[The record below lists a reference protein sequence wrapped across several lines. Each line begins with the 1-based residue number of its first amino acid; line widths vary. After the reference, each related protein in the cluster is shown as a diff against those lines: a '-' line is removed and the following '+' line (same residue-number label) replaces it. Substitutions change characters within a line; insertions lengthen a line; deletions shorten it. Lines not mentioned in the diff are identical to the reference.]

1 MPWSA
6 WQPGF
11 AFTAPAKYQAGDG
24 SLSDDVQAFPLAS
37 VVAKDPTLSGYTSFA
52 DAISDVSSMLT
63 EAVSPTDPVGVGSGW
78 SQLFSISQDLTI
90 LPTVE
95 IGSSVE
101 LFQWVA
107 SFLDPDYSGYQ
118 PAPTLPPGVTVY
130 EYEAGDSTR
139 TGWADWTLTSTDD
152 NYSSESDLRTTNEGS
167 DPQDVFFDD
176 WAPYVSFRFTDLATL
191 SFEAIYESEIGGHGT
206 SNTFPTDMWPAPSIG
221 TETYRLTHTLSTVD
235 ATVDEGP
242 VTATLAAVGNVDSF
256 TIILQP
262 STLGEGEPPLHT
274 PTANP
279 ADSLLA
285 TSASDQF
292 SGDFGEFL
300 PRPPNLIY
308 VTPRWRYWIDQAVY
322 TVGGHW
328 ADPNGVVVMV
338 LKDDGVT
345 WIPIVDGLAPPLL

>member
-206 SNTFPTDMWPAPSIG
+206 SNTFPT
-221 TETYRLTHTLSTVD
+221 E
-235 ATVDEGP
+235 
-242 VTATLAAVGNVDSF
+242 
-256 TIILQP
+256 
-262 STLGEGEPPLHT
+262 
-274 PTANP
+274 NP